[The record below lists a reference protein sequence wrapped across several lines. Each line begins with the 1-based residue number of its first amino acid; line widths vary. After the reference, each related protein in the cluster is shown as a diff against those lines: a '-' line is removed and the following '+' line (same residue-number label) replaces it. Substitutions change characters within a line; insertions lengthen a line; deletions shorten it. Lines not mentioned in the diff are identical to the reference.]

1 MRRWMRDRAKRRKQQ
16 QEKQGQDQ
24 PTPLQPRFPDPIPDD
39 IGNRIEAT
47 SLPRLLSRQTARSS
61 LPLRL
66 VVGRSHLKVPVVIA
80 AGVVDAAVAV
90 AAHKCHRQLHRLP
103 RRRHCPVPAAPPAR
117 PPKPMP
123 LPLMLLPK

>member
-1 MRRWMRDRAKRRKQQ
+1 MTSATASK
-16 QEKQGQDQ
+16 
-24 PTPLQPRFPDPIPDD
+24 
-39 IGNRIEAT
+39 AT

-61 LPLRL
+61 LLLRL
-66 VVGRSHLKVPVVIA
+66 VVGRSHRKVPVVIA

-103 RRRHCPVPAAPPAR
+103 RRRHCPVPAVPPAR

-123 LPLMLLPK
+123 LPLMLPPK